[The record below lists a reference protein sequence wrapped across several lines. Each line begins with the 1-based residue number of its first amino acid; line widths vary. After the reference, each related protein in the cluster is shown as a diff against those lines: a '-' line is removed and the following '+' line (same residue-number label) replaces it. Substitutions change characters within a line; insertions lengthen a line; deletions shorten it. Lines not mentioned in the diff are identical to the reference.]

1 MPQKVEDDLS
11 DSFKIFETDQFL
23 KDLKRLRIKENDSRY
38 HKIHNYVYPQLRVN
52 PYYGKNIKK
61 LRNWSPETWRYRVG
75 SYRVFYII
83 DDSIK
88 IVSITSMEQRDKA
101 Y

>member
-1 MPQKVEDDLS
+1 MNVFCQQKIEKS
-11 DSFKIFETDQFL
+11 GPHHTT
-23 KDLKRLRIKENDSRY
+23 RRASRPV
-38 HKIHNYVYPQLRVN
+38 I
-52 PYYGKNIKK
+52 
-61 LRNWSPETWRYRVG
+61 RN
-75 SYRVFYII
+75 FYII

>member
-1 MPQKVEDDLS
+1 MPQKVEADLP

-23 KDLKRLRIKENDSRY
+23 KDLKRLRIKETDSRY
-38 HKIHNYVYPQLRVN
+38 QKIHNYVYPQLRVN

-75 SYRVFYII
+75 AYRVFYII

>member
-1 MPQKVEDDLS
+1 MPQKVEADLP
-11 DSFKIFETDQFL
+11 DLFKIFETDQFL
-23 KDLKRLRIKENDSRY
+23 KDLKRLRIKETDSRY
-38 HKIHNYVYPQLRVN
+38 QKIHNYVYPQLRVN

-75 SYRVFYII
+75 DYRVFYII
-83 DDSIK
+83 DDSIQ